1 MKLTASRED
10 ILSPL
15 QSVIGVVERRQTMP
29 VLANVLLSA
38 RDDRLSITG
47 TDLEV
52 ELVATSS
59 RQRAGSGDITVPGRK
74 LLDIFKALPEKTS
87 VTLSTEGERV
97 SLKAGRSRFTLS
109 SLPAAEFPLVDE
121 INAQQTLTVS
131 QGEFR
136 RLIDK
141 THFSM
146 AQQDVRYY
154 LNGMLL
160 ETEGKSLRAVATD
173 GHRLA
178 LCETELAARAK
189 TAQQVIVPRKGVL
202 ELQRILGDRRE
213 SRTGRRHQS
222 RSRPDRRHSLHF
234 EADRRTFPGIWAR
247 DPGQS
252 HQDRGGGPRSSAGSP
267 AAHRHSFEREVP
279 RHSPRVKP
287 DLLTLQAHNP
297 EQEEAEDQ
305 IEVGYKGDELE
316 VGFNVN
322 YLLDAL
328 AAIDTEK
335 VEIGLTDANSSC
347 LIRAPGTTHDASTS
361 SCRCA
366 LSASAHVQPMS
377 LGGARAVEDAC
388 DASRRAELR
397 LCIPGKPDLGR
408 QCVGQD
414 LASGGDL
421 PAGPRTLLSDP

>member
-10 ILSPL
+10 ILNPL

-38 RDDRLSITG
+38 RDDKLSITG

-52 ELVATSS
+52 ELVAAAT
-59 RQRAGSGDITVPGRK
+59 AGVQSAGDITVPGRK

-87 VTLSTEGERV
+87 VTLSTEGDRV
-97 SLKAGRSRFTLS
+97 SLKGGRSRFTLS
-109 SLPAAEFPLVDE
+109 TLPAAEFPVVDE

-154 LNGMLL
+154 LNGLLL

-178 LCETELAARAK
+178 LCETELATRAK

-202 ELQRILGDRRE
+202 ELQRILGTEGNLELAVGSNHVRAQVGSIRFTSKLID
-213 SRTGRRHQS
+213 GRFPEYGRVIPANPTKS
-222 RSRPDRRHSLHF
+222 I
-234 EADRRTFPGIWAR
+234 EADRDVLRSALQRTAILSNEKYRGIR
-247 DPGQS
+247 LML
-252 HQDRGGGPRSSAGSP
+252 
-267 AAHRHSFEREVP
+267 
-279 RHSPRVKP
+279 KK

-305 IEVGYKGDELE
+305 IEVSFGGDELE

-328 AAIDTEK
+328 AAIDSEK

-347 LIRAPGTTHDASTS
+347 LIRSPGNTAA
-361 SCRCA
+361 RY
-366 LSASAHVQPMS
+366 VVMPM
-377 LGGARAVEDAC
+377 
-388 DASRRAELR
+388 R
-397 LCIPGKPDLGR
+397 L
-408 QCVGQD
+408 
-414 LASGGDL
+414 
-421 PAGPRTLLSDP
+421 